1 MQTVLGLQQVSA
13 KIWEMPQPL
22 GDFAGELLKRGR
34 SYYEA
39 FQIVAELNEPGL
51 SYPAY
56 FLLAHAVELI
66 LKSSLAADGV
76 SKRVLRQKKPYGH
89 HVGYIFSECER
100 RGLVVPDQLMK
111 PLAKQLA
118 HINQNF
124 DLRYPTGFNLS
135 IAGPSSCIP
144 AIDALIAAIA
154 PSVEQAAIM
163 AQLQFASDTRHLL
176 GSKVRWSD

>member
-1 MQTVLGLQQVSA
+1 MEV
-13 KIWEMPQPL
+13 
-22 GDFAGELLKRGR
+22 
-34 SYYEA
+34 
-39 FQIVAELNEPGL
+39 
-51 SYPAY
+51 
-56 FLLAHAVELI
+56 I

-76 SKRVLRQKKPYGH
+76 SKRDLRYKPYGH
-89 HVGYIFSECER
+89 HVHYMFSECER

-118 HINQNF
+118 HINQDF
-124 DLRYPTGFNLS
+124 DLRYPTGFILS
-135 IAGPSSCIP
+135 VAGPSSFIP
-144 AIDALIAAIA
+144 AIDALINAIA